1 MKKLLFCILTLSLI
15 LASLV
20 GCGGAKDNNT
30 ALEGYYTK
38 GDEGYFLTSYGA
50 VKVTDGEALC
60 VSYGANGDTVTVD
73 GVDLTASELTKA
85 SFTAPADGGDYFVIE
100 GKKLT
105 GLTEAGKAQ
114 TLLFLPKG
122 VTSVEAGAFKGSSVK
137 ALVIGSFTGSVNLA
151 NGSLEGL
158 TALYVDGSVTPNG
171 LTCGKNLLDGA
182 SSLQIKVG
190 SAAYDDFKNHYNWGT
205 FSDNIKKY

>member
-1 MKKLLFCILTLSLI
+1 MKKLLFGILTLSLI

-20 GCGGAKDNNT
+20 SCGGSKDNNT
-30 ALEGYYTK
+30 VLEGYFTK

-50 VKVTDGEALC
+50 VKVTDGEAIC
-60 VSYGANGDTVTVD
+60 VPYSANGETLTVD
-73 GVDLTASELTKA
+73 GVELTASELTKA
-85 SFTAPADGGDYFVIE
+85 TFTAPADGGDYFVIE

-105 GLTEAGKAQ
+105 GLTASGKAQ
-114 TLLFLPKG
+114 TVLFLPKG
-122 VTSVEAGAFKGSSVK
+122 VTSVEAGAFKDSSVK
-137 ALVIGSFTGSVNLA
+137 ALVIGGFTGSVNLA
-151 NGSLEGL
+151 NGSPEGL
-158 TALYVDGSVTPNG
+158 TALYIDGSVTPNS

-182 SSLQIKVG
+182 TSLQIKVG